1 MDTSYRELKCKD
13 VVNVVD
19 GRNLG
24 RTCDIVF
31 SFPEG
36 QVFGIAVPGKRGG
49 LHIFRKN
56 DLFISIRNIIKIG
69 ADVVLVDL
77 RGAHMPPT
85 GGKKHDYCPPP
96 PSGSG
101 CAGGGRRDYSE
112 YE

>member
-13 VVNVVD
+13 VVNVAD

-31 SFPEG
+31 DFPEG
-36 QVFGIAVPGKRGG
+36 RVFGIAVPGKRGG

-77 RGAHMPPT
+77 RGAHLPPS

-96 PSGSG
+96 PADGG
-101 CAGGGRRDYSE
+101 NCGGRRDYSE

>member
-1 MDTSYRELKCKD
+1 METSYRELKCKY
-13 VVNVVD
+13 VINVTD

-36 QVFGIAVPGKRGG
+36 RVFGIVVPGKRGI
-49 LHIFRKN
+49 HIFRNN
-56 DLFISIRNIIKIG
+56 DLFISIKSIVKIG

-77 RGAHMPPT
+77 KSTRPEGRPNKKQPYVCESSDSQSY
-85 GGKKHDYCPPP
+85 GK
-96 PSGSG
+96 
-101 CAGGGRRDYSE
+101 RDYGE

>member
-77 RGAHMPPT
+77 KNARPD
-85 GGKKHDYCPPP
+85 GGKRDECPP
-96 PSGSG
+96 
-101 CAGGGRRDYSE
+101 GGRRYDVG
-112 YE
+112 

>member
-1 MDTSYRELKCKD
+1 METSYREIKCKY
-13 VVNVVD
+13 VVIVTD

-36 QVFGIAVPGKRGG
+36 RVFGIVVPGKRGI
-49 LHIFRKN
+49 HIFRNN
-56 DLFISIRNIIKIG
+56 DLFISIKSIVKIG

-77 RGAHMPPT
+77 KSTRPEGRPNKKQPYVCESSDSQSY
-85 GGKKHDYCPPP
+85 GK
-96 PSGSG
+96 
-101 CAGGGRRDYSE
+101 RDYGE

>member
-1 MDTSYRELKCKD
+1 MEISYRELKCKY
-13 VVNVVD
+13 VVNVTD

-36 QVFGIAVPGKRGG
+36 RVFGIVVPGKRGI
-49 LHIFRKN
+49 HIFRNN
-56 DLFISIRNIIKIG
+56 DLFISIKSIVKIG

-77 RGAHMPPT
+77 KSTRPEGRPNKKQPYVCESSDSQSY
-85 GGKKHDYCPPP
+85 GK
-96 PSGSG
+96 
-101 CAGGGRRDYSE
+101 RDYGE

>member
-36 QVFGIAVPGKRGG
+36 KVYGIAVPGRRG
-49 LHIFRKN
+49 LHIFKKN
-56 DLFISIRNIIKIG
+56 DLFISLKNIIKIG

-77 RGAHMPPT
+77 KSSKPD
-85 GGKKHDYCPPP
+85 GGCPPKRGTVYSSSP
-96 PSGSG
+96 QDS
-101 CAGGGRRDYSE
+101 AARRDYAE

>member
-13 VVNVVD
+13 VVNVSD

-31 SFPEG
+31 DFPQG
-36 QVFGIAVPGKRGG
+36 RVFGIAVPGKRG
-49 LHIFRKN
+49 LHFFRKN
-56 DLFISIRNIIKIG
+56 DLFISIRSIVKIG

-77 RGAHMPPT
+77 KGSHLPPA
-85 GGKKHDYCPPP
+85 GGKKHEWCPPP
-96 PSGSG
+96 PPPQE
-101 CAGGGRRDYSE
+101 GGRRDYGD

>member
-77 RGAHMPPT
+77 ESAKPAGPP
-85 GGKKHDYCPPP
+85 GKKRGGDYYVE
-96 PSGSG
+96 GE
-101 CAGGGRRDYSE
+101 GGGRDFGE

>member
-1 MDTSYRELKCKD
+1 METSYRELKCKY
-13 VVNVVD
+13 VVNVTD

-36 QVFGIAVPGKRGG
+36 RVFGIVVPGKRGI
-49 LHIFRKN
+49 HIFRNN
-56 DLFISIRNIIKIG
+56 DLFISIKSIVKIG

-77 RGAHMPPT
+77 KSTRPEGRPNKKQPYVCESSDSRSY
-85 GGKKHDYCPPP
+85 GK
-96 PSGSG
+96 
-101 CAGGGRRDYSE
+101 RDYGE